1 MNATLF
7 DARACALGEGP
18 LWHPERG
25 QLFWFDILG
34 KTLMSRQ
41 GDKTLSWRFDECV
54 SAAGWIDRDTLLV
67 ASETALWRFDLNGAE
82 RSLVVPLEAD
92 QPLTRSNDGRA
103 DPWGGFWIG
112 TMGFNAERGA
122 GAIYR
127 YYKGALR
134 QLFAE
139 ITISNAICFSPDRRF
154 AYYTDTPTRQI
165 MRVPL
170 DATEG
175 WPSAPPEVFVDLK
188 KDKRSPDGAVVDSD
202 GCLWNAQ
209 WGAGQVA
216 RYSPDGTLLQTVDV
230 PAAQAT
236 CPAFGGSDLRTLFVT
251 SAAQGRDGA
260 EDGRTFQ
267 LASDVRGQREHRI
280 IL

>member
-41 GDKTLSWRFDECV
+41 GDKTLSWQFDECV

-154 AYYTDTPTRQI
+154 AYFTDTPTRQI

-188 KDKRSPDGAVVDSD
+188 KTSVTPTARLSTATAACGTRNGGPGRSPATAPMAPCCRPLMFQQRRPPVRPLAVRICGRS
-202 GCLWNAQ
+202 L
-209 WGAGQVA
+209 
-216 RYSPDGTLLQTVDV
+216 SPL
-230 PAAQAT
+230 PRRAATGRRMGRPSSLHRT
-236 CPAFGGSDLRTLFVT
+236 C
-251 SAAQGRDGA
+251 
-260 EDGRTFQ
+260 E
-267 LASDVRGQREHRI
+267 ASGNTG
-280 IL
+280 

>member
-7 DARACALGEGP
+7 DARTCALGEGP

-34 KTLMSRQ
+34 KTLLSRQ

-139 ITISNAICFSPDRRF
+139 ITISVS
-154 AYYTDTPTRQI
+154 YTHLTLPTI
-165 MRVPL
+165 
-170 DATEG
+170 
-175 WPSAPPEVFVDLK
+175 
-188 KDKRSPDGAVVDSD
+188 
-202 GCLWNAQ
+202 
-209 WGAGQVA
+209 
-216 RYSPDGTLLQTVDV
+216 YSV
-230 PAAQAT
+230 
-236 CPAFGGSDLRTLFVT
+236 
-251 SAAQGRDGA
+251 
-260 EDGRTFQ
+260 
-267 LASDVRGQREHRI
+267 
-280 IL
+280 

>member
-1 MNATLF
+1 M
-7 DARACALGEGP
+7 
-18 LWHPERG
+18 
-25 QLFWFDILG
+25 
-34 KTLMSRQ
+34 
-41 GDKTLSWRFDECV
+41 
-54 SAAGWIDRDTLLV
+54 
-67 ASETALWRFDLNGAE
+67 
-82 RSLVVPLEAD
+82 PLEAD

-170 DATEG
+170 DAAEG

-188 KDKRSPDGAVVDSD
+188 KDKRNPDGAVVDSD

-209 WGAGQVA
+209 WGAAQVA
-216 RYSPDGTLLQTVDV
+216 RYSPDGSLLQTVDI

-236 CPAFGGSDLRTLFVT
+236 CPAFGGADLRTLFVT
-251 SAAQGRDGA
+251 SAAQGRDEA
-260 EDGRTFQ
+260 EDGQTFQ